1 MSKILSQDEI
11 DALLESSSTVAPVQG
26 APARGPSGQ
35 MVAAYNFR
43 RPDRISKEQLRSLHF
58 LHDRFA
64 HNVSTSLSAFLR
76 SVTEVTIV
84 SVEQFAYSEFLMSLP
99 EQTAFYAVSLDPL
112 EGVAAVELNPAV
124 AFTLVDRLL
133 GGTGENTGLSRP
145 LTEIEQNVID
155 SVMKLLL
162 DALSDVW
169 RVVTEVNFRIHGR
182 ETRPQMLQVMGP
194 NEIVVLLGFDIKVAD
209 SRGML
214 NLCIPATAI
223 EATGDRFVQGSQRT
237 RRQPTKEE
245 EAWLGANLGRVTVP
259 VTAMLETTLAAEEL
273 LKLRPGDIVA
283 LGHSINQP
291 IDVMVGKI
299 HRFAGRL
306 AQNGQ
311 AMAVRVE
318 SRSGKGAA
326 A

>member
-194 NEIVVLLGFDIKVAD
+194 NEIVVLLGFDVKVAD